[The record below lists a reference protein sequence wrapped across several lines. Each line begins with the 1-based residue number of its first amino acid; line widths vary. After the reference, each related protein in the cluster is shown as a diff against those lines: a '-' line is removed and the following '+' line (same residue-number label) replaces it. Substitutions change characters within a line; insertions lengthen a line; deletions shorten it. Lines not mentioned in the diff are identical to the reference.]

1 MYRYELNRQFE
12 KFYNSGYD
20 PDLIPNNKVHD
31 KRYVSLLTSMSHTYG
46 NIFAFVQNWLINLF
60 PKDLFKTIHVNS
72 KIAHRQIR
80 STTHEY
86 VKKTKP
92 IIIFRPRIGDV
103 NDERFLKNTPMIERM
118 TDIYSSWGG
127 ANLVSFFNDPKHDLS
142 VKFQLNRSVFYIDVI
157 LIFDTLMQ
165 EIDYMHYIQNAV
177 RIGHNF
183 NLSTYLESY
192 IPQEMLKIISD
203 ISGVPLYDGH
213 GSTRD
218 FLKYM
223 EGNSNF
229 PVTYKLQG
237 STGTREFYRY
247 YPANIDTIITDLSS
261 DDGERSGQI
270 SSDYK
275 ISFSVRVEFNSTGF
289 YYIFSDHL
297 FGDYKNLPTT
307 YPEDSSIIPVFT
319 DVILK
324 EDLNLRDGWRVY
336 NSASCRL
343 DKPDDVINIDE
354 LINDSIRRVM
364 KYHKDNGLPYFDFL
378 DIKIR
383 KQGKIVHDGTDYNI
397 DYDNMS
403 ITFNNANN
411 YYTYKIIVCVNV
423 EYINDFI
430 KQTLNLQ

>member
-1 MYRYELNRQFE
+1 MYRYEQNRELE
-12 KFYNSGYD
+12 KYYNGYD
-20 PDLIPNNKVHD
+20 PDLIPNNKIHN

-46 NIFAFVQNWLINLF
+46 NIFAFIQNWIINLF

-92 IIIFRPRIGDV
+92 IIIFRPRIGDI

-118 TDIYSSWGG
+118 TDIYSTWGSG
-127 ANLVSFFNDPKHDLS
+127 SLISFFNDPKHDLDI
-142 VKFQLNRSVFYIDVI
+142 KFQLNRSVFYIDVV

-177 RIGHNF
+177 RINHNF

-203 ISGVPLYDGH
+203 ISAVPLYDGY
-213 GSTRD
+213 GCTRD

-324 EDLNLRDGWRVY
+324 EDLNLKDGWRVY

-343 DKPDDVINIDE
+343 DKSDDIIDINE
-354 LINDSIRRVM
+354 LINDSIRHVM
-364 KYHKDNGLPYFDFL
+364 KYHKENGLPYFDFI

-383 KQGKIVHDGTDYNI
+383 KQGQIIHDGKDYNI
-397 DYDNMS
+397 DYDNMT
-403 ITFNNANN
+403 ITFNHANN
-411 YYTYKIIVCVNV
+411 YYTYKIIVCINI
-423 EYINDFI
+423 EYVNDFI
-430 KQTLNLQ
+430 KQTLKLE

>member
-275 ISFSVRVEFNSTGF
+275 IS
-289 YYIFSDHL
+289 
-297 FGDYKNLPTT
+297 
-307 YPEDSSIIPVFT
+307 
-319 DVILK
+319 
-324 EDLNLRDGWRVY
+324 
-336 NSASCRL
+336 
-343 DKPDDVINIDE
+343 
-354 LINDSIRRVM
+354 
-364 KYHKDNGLPYFDFL
+364 
-378 DIKIR
+378 
-383 KQGKIVHDGTDYNI
+383 
-397 DYDNMS
+397 
-403 ITFNNANN
+403 
-411 YYTYKIIVCVNV
+411 
-423 EYINDFI
+423 
-430 KQTLNLQ
+430 